1 MSQEPGILAV
11 FNDCDRTRE
20 AEYEN
25 WYRDEHLPERV
36 GVPGFRFA
44 RRYEAIGGAS
54 PRFFTYYELDA
65 PGILVSAPYLER
77 SNNPTPWTRKIMGE
91 QIFRNINRTACRQAW
106 RVGALRGS
114 FVLAIRWTESASV
127 EAALQRLRAP
137 SAELIDGGAAV
148 AAEFWQAVAEGT
160 GTRSVEQSFRGG
172 DDKSIAGALLIEA
185 TRDKDLAEAAQ
196 VLTAHAGQG
205 AEVGAYR
212 LLCTLCRGEMA
223 SAG

>member
-25 WYRDEHLPERV
+25 WYRNEHLPERV

-54 PRFFTYYELDA
+54 PRYFTFYEVDSPA
-65 PGILVSAPYLER
+65 ILVSAPYLER

-106 RVGALRGS
+106 RVGTLRGAYI
-114 FVLAIRWTESASV
+114 LAIRWTD
-127 EAALQRLRAP
+127 AAAVDAAMQHLRA
-137 SAELIDGGAAV
+137 SCAELIEGGNAV

-196 VLTAHAGQG
+196 VLTAQAGQS

-212 LLCTLCRGEMA
+212 LLCTLGRA
-223 SAG
+223 DIAAD

>member
-1 MSQEPGILAV
+1 MNQEPGILAV

-25 WYRDEHLPERV
+25 WYRNEHLPERV

-54 PRFFTYYELDA
+54 PRYFTFYEVDSPA
-65 PGILVSAPYLER
+65 ILVSAPYLER

-106 RVGALRGS
+106 RVGALRGAYI
-114 FVLAIRWTESASV
+114 LAIRWTD
-127 EAALQRLRAP
+127 AAAVDAAMQHLRAP
-137 SAELIDGGAAV
+137 SDELIEGGNAV

-172 DDKSIAGALLIEA
+172 DDKSIAGALVIEA

-196 VLTAHAGQG
+196 VLTAQAGQG
-205 AEVGAYR
+205 AEIGAYR
-212 LLCTLCRGEMA
+212 LLCTLGREEMA

>member
-25 WYRDEHLPERV
+25 WYRNEHLPERV

-77 SNNPTPWTRKIMGE
+77 SNNPTPWTSKIMGE

>member
-1 MSQEPGILAV
+1 VSLEPGILAV

-20 AEYEN
+20 VEYEN
-25 WYRDEHLPERV
+25 WYRNEHLPERV

-54 PRFFTYYELDA
+54 PRYFTYYELDS

-91 QIFRNINRTACRQAW
+91 QIFRNINRTACRQTW
-106 RVGALRGS
+106 RMGTLRGAY
-114 FVLAIRWTESASV
+114 VLAIRWTDAAAV
-127 EAALQRLRAP
+127 EAARQRLRAP
-137 SAELIDGGAAV
+137 SADLIESGAAV

-160 GTRSVEQSFRGG
+160 GTRSVEQSLRSG

-185 TRDKDLAEAAQ
+185 TRDKDLAQASQ
-196 VLTAHAGQG
+196 VLAGLAGQE
-205 AEVGAYR
+205 AEIGAYR
-212 LLCTLCRGEMA
+212 LLCELTRADMA
-223 SAG
+223 G

>member
-1 MSQEPGILAV
+1 VSQEPGILAV

-77 SNNPTPWTRKIMGE
+77 SNNPTPWTSKIMGE

-185 TRDKDLAEAAQ
+185 TRDKDLAQASQ
-196 VLTAHAGQG
+196 VLAGLAGQE
-205 AEVGAYR
+205 AEIGAYR
-212 LLCTLCRGEMA
+212 LLCELTRADMVG
-223 SAG
+223 

>member
-1 MSQEPGILAV
+1 VREEPGILAV

-25 WYRDEHLPERV
+25 WYRNEHLPERV

-54 PRFFTYYELDA
+54 PRYFTYYEVDSPA
-65 PGILVSAPYLER
+65 ILVSEPYLER

-106 RVGALRGS
+106 RVGALRGAYA
-114 FVLAIRWTESASV
+114 LAIRWTDT
-127 EAALQRLRAP
+127 AAVDAAMQHLRAP
-137 SAELIDGGAAV
+137 SAELIESGAAV
-148 AAEFWQAVAEGT
+148 VAEFWQAVAEGT

-172 DDKSIAGALLIEA
+172 DDQSIAGALLIEA
-185 TRDKDLAEAAQ
+185 TRDKDLVEAAQ
-196 VLTAHAGQG
+196 ILTAQAGQG
-205 AEVGAYR
+205 AETGAYR
-212 LLCTLCRGEMA
+212 LLCTLGRA
-223 SAG
+223 VVAA

>member
-1 MSQEPGILAV
+1 VSQEPGILAV

-25 WYRDEHLPERV
+25 WYRNEHLPERV

-65 PGILVSAPYLER
+65 PGILVSGPYLER
-77 SNNPTPWTRKIMGE
+77 SNNPTPWTSKIMRE

-106 RVGALRGS
+106 RIGGLRGAH
-114 FVLAIRWTESASV
+114 VLAIRWTDAV
-127 EAALQRLRAP
+127 AVADAMQRLRAP
-137 SAELIDGGAAV
+137 SAELIKGGTAV
-148 AAEFWQAVAEGT
+148 AAEFWQAMAEGT
-160 GTRSVEQSFRGG
+160 GTRSVEQSLRSG

-185 TRDKDLAEAAQ
+185 TRDKDLAEASQA
-196 VLTAHAGQG
+196 LAALAGQG
-205 AEVGAYR
+205 SETGAYR
-212 LLCTLCRGEMA
+212 LLCELIRADMVG
-223 SAG
+223 